1 MAIRAPLSVSV
12 VGEALRTCFG
22 NMAGAARALGV
33 DRTTVWRFIKKHNE
47 LTDVLESMRETM
59 LDNAETALSK
69 AILAGEAW
77 AVCFFLKTQ
86 GRRRGYSATGNKTVH
101 PILAEIRQA
110 EADALVSLGQLLL
123 TPRSRSSARLA
134 TDDMDPAIEGA
145 TPGQAKLLKY
155 LA

>member
-1 MAIRAPLSVSV
+1 
-12 VGEALRTCFG
+12 
-22 NMAGAARALGV
+22 
-33 DRTTVWRFIKKHNE
+33 
-47 LTDVLESMRETM
+47 M
-59 LDNAETALSK
+59 LDHAESSLQK
-69 AILAGEAW
+69 AVLKGEAW

-86 GRRRGYSATGNKTVH
+86 GKSRGYTNAGAH
-101 PILAEIRQA
+101 PLYAELRQA

>member
-1 MAIRAPLSVSV
+1 MNRPPLTATIVA
-12 VGEALRTCFG
+12 EALTKYHG
-22 NMAGAARALGV
+22 NMAAAARAL
-33 DRTTVWRFIKKHNE
+33 TVNRSSVWKFVKKSPD
-47 LTDVLESMRETM
+47 LTAQMESLKETM
-59 LDNAETALSK
+59 LDHAESALQK
-69 AILAGEAW
+69 AVLKGEAW
-77 AVCFFLKTQ
+77 AICFFLKTQ
-86 GRRRGYSATGNKTVH
+86 GKSRGYTNAGAH
-101 PILAEIRQA
+101 PLYAELRQA